1 LASTVRWAGKVIKNE
16 NPRKNLVKID
26 PVSSERLNIL
36 RFPLIVGVVFIHA
49 YGSSL
54 GFSGVEV
61 GVAQVTPFVRF
72 VEDFISQGVARIA
85 VPLFF
90 LMSGYLFFVGFEWSL
105 KNYLGKVR
113 TRIKT
118 LLIPFLF
125 WNLLVLA
132 LFALGQALPATRTYF
147 SGNNVP
153 ISSYHAFDFLN
164 EIFGIAHAPIATQF
178 WFIEDLMLL
187 VLLVP
192 VIHLMHKYFPYL
204 FLAAIFIAWL
214 VGYWFVRVPSAPSVL
229 FFFLGSVLAVRNK
242 NLFALDKYGPI
253 FLIAYVIVV
262 IIDTLTKSQKFNLY
276 INNIGIILGIISVLF
291 LTLSIQKNIK
301 LKNSL
306 LWLGKI
312 SFFVFAAHEPTLIIV
327 RKLAFKIIEPNSSL
341 MILFLYLFIPL
352 LVIVFLILIYRILIM
367 LTPRFVKIITGER

>member
-1 LASTVRWAGKVIKNE
+1 
-16 NPRKNLVKID
+16 VKIG

-72 VEDFISQGVARIA
+72 VEDLISQGIARIA

-164 EIFGIAHAPIATQF
+164 EIFGITHAPIATQF

-204 FLAAIFIAWL
+204 FLAAIFVAWL
-214 VGYWFVRVPSAPSVL
+214 VGYWFVRVPSSPSVL

-291 LTLSIQKNIK
+291 LTLPIQKNIK

-327 RKLAFKIIEPNSSL
+327 RKLAYKIIEPNSSL

-352 LVIVFLILIYRILIM
+352 LVIVFLILIYRILIK
-367 LTPRFVKIITGER
+367 LTPGFVKIITGER